1 MPTYPFSTHTL
12 HTHALVAF
20 RHSNKDTHYLR
31 HVMHIFWTH
40 TQPSSSQTTPH
51 TITCQTLVYHAWTN
65 LHEYITSDTPHTYFA
80 SNYISYTSIFH
91 IPNHHTTKL
100 THACT
105 PETSSR
111 TSYMRTPYQ
120 IPITPR
126 SRHFTN
132 QWISRPTHRTSHPEY
147 HTLNTQHFRHT
158 THTSFLLCTYMHTPC
173 MHIYHH
179 LPLFLSTLTY
189 ISQVL
194 KYANLIHR
202 AHTFQ
207 AFPYHPHVPR
217 QDNLPGSRN
226 MRDPGSMRQE
236 SWGELLWSDSSL
248 P

>member
-20 RHSNKDTHYLR
+20 RHSKKDTHYLR

-132 QWISRPTHRTSHPEY
+132 QWISRPTHHTSHPEY
-147 HTLNTQHFRHT
+147 HTLNTSDTPHT
-158 THTSFLLCTYMHTPC
+158 LPSFSAHICTHHACIYIITYLYFFPHS
-173 MHIYHH
+173 HIYHRCSNM
-179 LPLFLSTLTY
+179 P
-189 ISQVL
+189 IS
-194 KYANLIHR
+194 YTELIHSR
-202 AHTFQ
+202 HFHITPMFQ
-207 AFPYHPHVPR
+207 
-217 QDNLPGSRN
+217 DKTT
-226 MRDPGSMRQE
+226 
-236 SWGELLWSDSSL
+236 SL
-248 P
+248 DQGT